1 MLSEANMKSIRSS
14 KNVVFAAFV
23 VIGAITFY
31 DHIIVPH
38 IKYFHTT
45 QKYALAMDDIAKK
58 TNTVRTI
65 TKLKKEK
72 LEELQNEFK
81 HIHTKLFNPVKAEEF
96 FSDIQAIAE
105 QANCT
110 VYSLNFSAINAA
122 TEETDHSKVTKNISI
137 NPVVLT
143 VGGNYENIV
152 NLINSLQD
160 RPKQVWIDSISIET
174 IDDSGALRCELN
186 IRIYVIHD

>member
-14 KNVVFAAFV
+14 RNVAFAAFV

-38 IKYFHTT
+38 INYFHST

-58 TNTVRTI
+58 TNTVQTI

-81 HIHTKLFNPVKAEEF
+81 DIHTKLFNPVQAEEF
-96 FSDIQAIAE
+96 FSDIQAISE

-110 VYSLNFSAINAA
+110 VYSLSFSA
-122 TEETDHSKVTKNISI
+122 TEETNHSKVTKNISI
-137 NPVVLT
+137 NPVILT
-143 VGGNYENIV
+143 VAGKYENIV
-152 NLINSLQD
+152 NLINSLQN

-174 IDDSGALRCELN
+174 INNSGMLKCELN
-186 IRIYVIHD
+186 IRVYVIHD